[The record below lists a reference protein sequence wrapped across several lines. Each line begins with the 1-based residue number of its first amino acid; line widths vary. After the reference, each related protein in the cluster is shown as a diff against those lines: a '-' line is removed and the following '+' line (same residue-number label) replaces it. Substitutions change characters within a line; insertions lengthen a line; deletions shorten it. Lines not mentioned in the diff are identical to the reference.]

1 MSLLTLQDFYK
12 ETITVDCPAGAT
24 NIYVSNKPIPTEGYL
39 VISAGTENLR
49 EIIKYTATGTD
60 GTGDYVTVSDA
71 ADRGL
76 GGTSDIA
83 HVASETIRMNYT
95 AEHQQDTS
103 DAIDQIVAG
112 GAQDASTST
121 KGIVKMS
128 VAPVSATEPI
138 AVGDND
144 PRLPSTDLAAALVGG
159 GGTPSATNKFQT
171 KYDTRFGVNIRT
183 AGATIAGATLPVPVY
198 QNKTDNEFYAC
209 DANDTAAMKFLGFAI
224 SDGTDGNP
232 IDVQF
237 SGIVTGFTGLAEG
250 EKYYVQ
256 DAVGTIGTSIGTY
269 EILVGVA
276 ISETELLIQKGKR
289 RAVGATS
296 ISSIT
301 ATGSEVITCGFR
313 PAFIRVY
320 GTSQPQ
326 VSGLA
331 SSSMMMIWANGIT
344 KASNIFINT
353 VGSLGTTD
361 ARIYDSTSANYLTF
375 SITSVTDTGFTITYT
390 ETGNFDVDQGSYSWE
405 AEGEL

>member
-1 MSLLTLQDFYK
+1 M
-12 ETITVDCPAGAT
+12 
-24 NIYVSNKPIPTEGYL
+24 
-39 VISAGTENLR
+39 
-49 EIIKYTATGTD
+49 
-60 GTGDYVTVSDA
+60 
-71 ADRGL
+71 
-76 GGTSDIA
+76 
-83 HVASETIRMNYT
+83 
-95 AEHQQDTS
+95 
-103 DAIDQIVAG
+103 
-112 GAQDASTST
+112 
-121 KGIVKMS
+121 
-128 VAPVSATEPI
+128 
-138 AVGDND
+138 
-144 PRLPSTDLAAALVGG
+144 
-159 GGTPSATNKFQT
+159 
-171 KYDTRFGVNIRT
+171 
-183 AGATIAGATLPVPVY
+183 
-198 QNKTDNEFYAC
+198 
-209 DANDTAAMKFLGFAI
+209 
-224 SDGTDGNP
+224 
-232 IDVQF
+232 
-237 SGIVTGFTGLAEG
+237 
-250 EKYYVQ
+250 
-256 DAVGTIGTSIGTY
+256 GTIGTSIGTY

-353 VGSLGTTD
+353 AGSLGTTD
-361 ARIYDSTSANYLTF
+361 ARIYDSTTANYLTF

>member
-1 MSLLTLQDFYK
+1 MSLLTLQNFYK
-12 ETITVDCPAGAT
+12 ETIAVDCSTGAT
-24 NIYVSNKPIPTEGYL
+24 NIYVSNKPTPSSGYL
-39 VISAGTENLR
+39 VISVGTENLR

-83 HVASETIRMNYT
+83 HVASETVRMNYT

-112 GAQDASTST
+112 GAQDASTLT
-121 KGIVKMS
+121 KGISKMS

-144 PRLPSTDLAAALVGG
+144 PRIPSTDLTAALAGG

-183 AGATIAGATLPVPVY
+183 AGATITGATLPVPVY

-209 DANDTAAMKFLGFAI
+209 DANDTAAMKFMGFAI
-224 SDGTDGNP
+224 SDGTDANP

-237 SGIVTGFTGLAEG
+237 SGIVTGFTGLLEG

-256 DAVGTIGTSIGTY
+256 DAVGTIGTTIGTY
-269 EILVGVA
+269 EVLVGVA

-289 RAVGATS
+289 RASGATN
-296 ISSIT
+296 ISAVVAS
-301 ATGSEVITCGFR
+301 GSEVITCGFR
-313 PAFIRVY
+313 PSRIRIFGKTGISVSSDNTATMDATWDNGVITAAAFV
-320 GTSQPQ
+320 PDA
-326 VSGLA
+326 SG
-331 SSSMMMIWANGIT
+331 GIST
-344 KASNIFINT
+344 EARLFD
-353 VGSLGTTD
+353 GS
-361 ARIYDSTSANYLTF
+361 ISTFLTF
-375 SITSVTDTGFTITYT
+375 TITSVTDTGFTITYT
-390 ETGNFDVDQGSYSWE
+390 ESGTFSITFGIYKWE

>member
-60 GTGDYVTVSDA
+60 GTGDYVTVSDV

-83 HVASETIRMNYT
+83 HVASETIRMNFT

-144 PRLPSTDLAAALVGG
+144 ARLNATTGLTADEEAAIVGG
-159 GGTPSATNKFQT
+159 GAIGTPSGTNKFVT
-171 KYDTRFGVNIRT
+171 EEYV
-183 AGATIAGATLPVPVY
+183 AATIVDYST
-198 QNKTDNEFYAC
+198 
-209 DANDTAAMKFLGFAI
+209 
-224 SDGTDGNP
+224 
-232 IDVQF
+232 
-237 SGIVTGFTGLAEG
+237 
-250 EKYYVQ
+250 
-256 DAVGTIGTSIGTY
+256 
-269 EILVGVA
+269 
-276 ISETELLIQKGKR
+276 
-289 RAVGATS
+289 
-296 ISSIT
+296 
-301 ATGSEVITCGFR
+301 
-313 PAFIRVY
+313 RVY
-320 GTSQPQ
+320 S
-326 VSGLA
+326 
-331 SSSMMMIWANGIT
+331 
-344 KASNIFINT
+344 
-353 VGSLGTTD
+353 
-361 ARIYDSTSANYLTF
+361 
-375 SITSVTDTGFTITYT
+375 SVTDVTKATASTSDSNLYTAPIAADLLSTNRVIQGTLQITNFSTNGPHPTIKLKYGSTTVASITFPNATASSYTGVVNFSLIANGTSAQEGYISGYIGAVPTTYGGINHAFISGTGTAAEDSTTALDLKLDIVWNTTGGVVTIT
-390 ETGNFDVDQGSYSWE
+390 TGSIVVGI
-405 AEGEL
+405 LK